1 MISVSAEPVPA
12 AQAADAEGSAGC
24 RFLQTEFW
32 AAFKA
37 AHGWKPYRFAVRYT
51 AGERSGTAV
60 CSVLVR
66 TFRLGALAYCPMGID
81 IPVCVPGTAAAGI
94 SLDEYLELLVQT
106 AQCLKSLLPA
116 RTLCLRFD
124 PPLDFASLEEKNA
137 CTALLARMPR
147 IARAPA
153 AVQPPDTVLLDLHLS
168 EQALLQNMKPKWRYN
183 IRLAQ
188 KKGVS
193 VRVGTASD
201 IDIFYRLYEIT
212 ARRDN
217 IAIHDKAYYRDLL
230 CRAEERA
237 GSGETPR
244 VSLYIAEYEHEPVA
258 AIITLFCKR
267 EAVYLYGASSN
278 AHRNVMPAYLLQW
291 TAIRD
296 AKAYGSH
303 IYDFY
308 GIPPDSDEHHPM
320 HGLYRFKTGFGG
332 TIIHRPGSIDV
343 PFSFGYT
350 AYTMAERARTF
361 WFKKIKKLFKR

>member
-1 MISVSAEPVPA
+1 MISVSAEPAAA
-12 AQAADAEGSAGC
+12 AQADGMASDSCC
-24 RFLQTEFW
+24 RFLQSGFW
-32 AAFKA
+32 AEFKA
-37 AHGWKPYRFAVRYT
+37 AHSWKPYRFAVRYA
-51 AGERSGTAV
+51 AGGRSGQAE

-66 TFRLGALAYCPMGID
+66 TFRFGALAYCPMGID
-81 IPVCVPGTAAAGI
+81 IPVRISDADTAGV
-94 SLDEYLELLVQT
+94 SLDEYTELLIQ
-106 AQCLKSLLPA
+106 AARCIKAFLPA
-116 RTLCLRFD
+116 GTLCLRFD
-124 PPLDFASLEEKNA
+124 PPLDFTSLEAKNA
-137 CTALLARMPR
+137 YTARLSRTPR
-147 IARAPA
+147 IAVAPA
-153 AVQPPDTVLLDLHLS
+153 AVQPPDTVLLDLRLS
-168 EQALLQNMKPKWRYN
+168 EEALLQNMKPKWRYN

-230 CRAEERA
+230 CRAEEHA

-244 VSLYIAEYEHEPVA
+244 VSLYIAEYENEPIA
-258 AIITLFCKR
+258 AIITLFCRR

-296 AKAYGSH
+296 AKAYGSRT
-303 IYDFY
+303 YDFY

-332 TIIHRPGSIDV
+332 AVVHRPGSIDV

-350 AYTMAERARTF
+350 AYTAAERARTF